1 MPSDLR
7 PRLDAARTRVSVVAP
22 CFDEEEGLPALKSRV
37 ISVLE
42 ALGSPWE
49 FILVDDGSR
58 DRTFELMRDFAAADS
73 RIKTIGLSRNFGHQI
88 AATAGLDHATGDAI
102 ILIDA
107 DLQDPPEL
115 IPEMISLWRQG
126 WDVVYAQRRTR
137 FGETAF
143 KRWTAQ
149 AFYRILKR
157 LTNVHIPVDTGDFR
171 LMDRQVVDAL
181 RRLPER
187 HRFLRG
193 LVSWVGFRQ
202 TGLLFDRAERHSG
215 TTKYPLRKMIAF
227 ALDGLTGFS
236 FVPLQVAS
244 WLGVWVSLAAFLA
257 ICWVLWE
264 TLVQHGTVPGWS
276 SLMVAILFIG
286 GVQLLTIGLIGEY
299 IGRIL
304 DEVRQRPLYF
314 VREQHNL
321 QAAGGNLREVPTP

>member
-1 MPSDLR
+1 MTQAAR
-7 PRLDAARTRVSVVAP
+7 PRPDAAHTRVSVVAP
-22 CFDEEEGLPALKSRV
+22 CFDEEEGLPALRARLTA
-37 ISVLE
+37 VLDG
-42 ALGSPWE
+42 LDCPWE
-49 FILVDDGSR
+49 LVLVDDGSR
-58 DRTFELMRDFAAADS
+58 DGTLALMRAFAAEDP
-73 RIKTIGLSRNFGHQI
+73 RIKAVGLSRNFGHQV
-88 AATAGLDHATGDAI
+88 AATAGLDHATGDAV

-115 IPEMISLWRQG
+115 IPRMLDLWREG
-126 WDVVYAQRRTR
+126 WDVVYAQRRSR
-137 FGETAF
+137 VGETAF

-149 AFYRILKR
+149 AFYRVLR
-157 LTNVHIPVDTGDFR
+157 SLTQVHIPLDTGDFR

-181 RRLPER
+181 HQLPER

-202 TGLLFDRAERHSG
+202 TGLVFDRAERFAG
-215 TTKYPLRKMIAF
+215 TTKYPLRKMLSF
-227 ALDGLTGFS
+227 ALDGITGFS

-244 WLGVWVSLAAFLA
+244 WLGVWVSILAFLA

-264 TLVQHGTVPGWS
+264 TLVMHGTVPGWA

-304 DEVRQRPLYF
+304 DEVRQRPLYL
-314 VREQHNL
+314 VRERHNL
-321 QAAGGNLREVPTP
+321 ASEANAPREAGRP